1 MGAGASSFSGIDI
14 ETLQKLEAELTKPVD
29 LSDLEENANAKE
41 EVQKI
46 RSLFAKSG
54 LENLG
59 SDTLKLES
67 AKPNDCSDV
76 TDDGRIEL
84 VRLRSLLREITS
96 DATNG
101 FTDIHFPPNASSICL
116 NKEDDSSI
124 EWKRL
129 DEFMDQPYEIFPGD
143 EPSFNSVKQSSHLGN
158 CYFIATL
165 SALCERKEYIKNLFR
180 GNTVEA
186 MKSGRYT
193 VKIYH
198 AGRFHDIHLDS
209 YFPITSKT
217 VTIDSDENDCKLVDS
232 DDSQSTKS
240 KEITSLYFGRNTKGK
255 GIWVPL
261 LEKAYAKVY
270 NSYGAI
276 KGGDIG
282 EALRDLTGS
291 PVFSW
296 RLDHKEGKGMIE
308 SGVMW
313 RKLCNA
319 HENKDVSIMKY
330 FFGLVLIM

>member
-1 MGAGASSFSGIDI
+1 
-14 ETLQKLEAELTKPVD
+14 
-29 LSDLEENANAKE
+29 
-41 EVQKI
+41 
-46 RSLFAKSG
+46 
-54 LENLG
+54 
-59 SDTLKLES
+59 
-67 AKPNDCSDV
+67 
-76 TDDGRIEL
+76 
-84 VRLRSLLREITS
+84 
-96 DATNG
+96 
-101 FTDIHFPPNASSICL
+101 
-116 NKEDDSSI
+116 
-124 EWKRL
+124 
-129 DEFMDQPYEIFPGD
+129 MDQPYEIFPGD

-276 KGGDIG
+276 KGVTLARHFEI
-282 EALRDLTGS
+282 
-291 PVFSW
+291 
-296 RLDHKEGKGMIE
+296 
-308 SGVMW
+308 
-313 RKLCNA
+313 
-319 HENKDVSIMKY
+319 
-330 FFGLVLIM
+330 